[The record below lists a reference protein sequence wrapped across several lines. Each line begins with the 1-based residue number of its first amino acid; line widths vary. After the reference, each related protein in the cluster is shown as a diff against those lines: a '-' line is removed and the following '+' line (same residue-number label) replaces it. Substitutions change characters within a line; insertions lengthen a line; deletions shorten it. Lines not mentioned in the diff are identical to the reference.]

1 MTSMF
6 SVFRSHFSVWP
17 DLQWNRN
24 SFTCYVDTE
33 LRLQFLEPILAR
45 TPQDDPNRLEWR
57 NYFIQIKIMRKT
69 CSSRNSRISQKA
81 ENQCSREVVE
91 GECLFGRIE
100 AEKEKTLLAQIDGLK
115 WIKPGTTIVQ
125 DCWKVSVNP
134 KKQGN
139 LHNIVKGAVSPII
152 PSAPKCSSCHR
163 KCMLWVIRFLPS
175 HRSFSRPRNHSTV
188 SLTFPLGNLI
198 FSVLILSNL

>member
-1 MTSMF
+1 
-6 SVFRSHFSVWP
+6 
-17 DLQWNRN
+17 
-24 SFTCYVDTE
+24 
-33 LRLQFLEPILAR
+33 
-45 TPQDDPNRLEWR
+45 
-57 NYFIQIKIMRKT
+57 MRKT

-152 PSAPKCSSCHR
+152 PSAPKCSSRHFD
-163 KCMLWVIRFLPS
+163 LLYTLSNPFPS
-175 HRSFSRPRNHSTV
+175 KPSI
-188 SLTFPLGNLI
+188 I
-198 FSVLILSNL
+198 FSPQKPFYSQPNFSSR